1 MLIVLVL
8 RIYKTEKQ
16 QFFFIKYNLKSIS
29 SVSFSIMKNWFGEG
43 GGGVFVSP
51 VLWISIF
58 HQQIQLMKLN

>member
-43 GGGVFVSP
+43 GGGSFCFSSTMDINIPSANSVDET
-51 VLWISIF
+51 
-58 HQQIQLMKLN
+58 

>member
-43 GGGVFVSP
+43 GGSFCFSSTMDINIPSANSVDET
-51 VLWISIF
+51 
-58 HQQIQLMKLN
+58 